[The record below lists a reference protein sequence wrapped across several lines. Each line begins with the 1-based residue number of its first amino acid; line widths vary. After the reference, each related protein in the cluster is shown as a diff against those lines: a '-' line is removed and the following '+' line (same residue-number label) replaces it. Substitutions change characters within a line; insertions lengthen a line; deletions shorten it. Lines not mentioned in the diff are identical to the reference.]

1 MKWLLISIITL
12 SYSFGRNESFSDRY
26 NTYKDSLT
34 KELSQKTKPL
44 EDQIKKLEEVE
55 MKIELSSLE
64 IAAKNKKEE
73 ILNKGLRQI
82 ESEFGKEPNQKDL
95 DYQLAY
101 FRLKES
107 VWEVDRDAN
116 LAYKN
121 VIEKNTID
129 LNQLKTKVLEE
140 KAKTYNQFY
149 PNFVEDYF
157 EGDRLLLSL
166 SDKKIFCRLKESRFK
181 TQKDLSR
188 AFHEIKAHE
197 AYAGIKTTTKYERR
211 IHKQKIHALKDIEK
225 VLTLFT
231 DFKPADDVEKKKWL
245 NLNSYKT
252 SKDLAIQELETIEKS
267 FVKKKREN
275 TKLKKKFKSRGLAKS
290 RKFKCSYD
298 SSFITLDEKAPSEIP
313 Y

>member
-12 SYSFGRNESFSDRY
+12 SYSFARNESFSDRY

-73 ILNKGLRQI
+73 ILNKGLKQI

-101 FRLKES
+101 FQLKES
-107 VWEVDRDAN
+107 MWEVDRDAN
-116 LAYKN
+116 LAYKS

-129 LNQLKTKVLEE
+129 LNQLKIQVLEE

-157 EGDRLLLSL
+157 EDDRLLLSM
-166 SDKKIFCRLKESRFK
+166 SDKKIFCSLKESRFK
-181 TQKDLSR
+181 TQQDLSR
-188 AFHEIKAHE
+188 DFHEIKAHE
-197 AYAGIKTTTKYERR
+197 AYMATKTVTKYERR
-211 IHKQKIHALKDIEK
+211 IHKLRINALKDIDK
-225 VLTLFT
+225 VLKLFAG
-231 DFKPADDVEKKKWL
+231 FEPSDDVEKNKWL
-245 NLNSYKT
+245 YLNAFKT
-252 SKDLAIQELETIEKS
+252 SKDRAIEELEKIEQN

-275 TKLKKKFKSRGLAKS
+275 SKLKKKIKSRGLAKG

-298 SSFITLDEKAPSEIP
+298 LSFITLDEKAPSEIP